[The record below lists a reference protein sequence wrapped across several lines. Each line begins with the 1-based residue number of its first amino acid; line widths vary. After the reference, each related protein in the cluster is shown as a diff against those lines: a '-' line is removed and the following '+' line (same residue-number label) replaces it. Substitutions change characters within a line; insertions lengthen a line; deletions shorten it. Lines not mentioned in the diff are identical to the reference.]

1 MQVKTLALLRVLGCL
16 CLGLWTAVAAA
27 VGLGEAQVI
36 DAGLMV
42 LPPLHAGPP
51 PDGGA
56 NVIVLHGN
64 RRSLIFGTGQAYRD
78 GRQILDLVRLE
89 RLPDPYMAFI
99 PAALPGYVF
108 GGTAL
113 QHGGVALADTGAT
126 GDLINQRCDHCLERL
141 RASDGDEAMAGSAV
155 PVADVAL
162 MGEIRI
168 DLGGRMVQ
176 VMDMG
181 WAAVPGE
188 LALFDEATGTL
199 VTAELVV
206 GQGLPQLRDAH
217 LDGWLQALDRIEALA
232 PKRIVPG
239 RGGVLPP
246 SAIACTRDYLVNVGK
261 QVRDAYARGQSLS
274 EAENELKLPGAT
286 PDEARIHSSN
296 VQVLYLQMEKADLG
310 ADASAPLR

>member
-1 MQVKTLALLRVLGCL
+1 M
-16 CLGLWTAVAAA
+16 A
-27 VGLGEAQVI
+27 VGLGEPVPL
-36 DAGLMV
+36 DAGLIV

-56 NVIVLHGN
+56 NVVILHGE

-78 GRQILDLVRLE
+78 GRQILDVIRLTH
-89 RLPDPYMAFI
+89 LPDPYMAFI

-113 QHGGVALADTGAT
+113 QHGGVAVADTGAT

-141 RASDGDEAMAGSAV
+141 RVSDGDEAMAGSAV

-162 MGEIRI
+162 MGEIRV
-168 DLGGRMVQ
+168 DLGGRAVQ

-188 LALFDEATGTL
+188 LALFDEETGTL

-206 GQGLPQLRDAH
+206 GQGVPSLRDAD
-217 LDGWLQALDRIEALA
+217 LAGWLKALDRIEALA

-246 SAIACTRDYLVNVGK
+246 SAIGCTRDYLVNVGR
-261 QVRDAYARGQSLS
+261 QVEAAYERGLSLS
-274 EAENELKLPGAT
+274 EVEASMKLPGAT
-286 PDEARIHSSN
+286 AEEAVVHSSN
-296 VQVLYLQMEKADLG
+296 VQRLYLKLEKADLG
-310 ADASAPLR
+310 EATR

>member
-1 MQVKTLALLRVLGCL
+1 VCVW
-16 CLGLWTAVAAA
+16 LGLCSACGLA
-27 VGLGEAQVI
+27 VGLGEPRVI
-36 DAGLMV
+36 DPGLMV
-42 LPPLHAGPP
+42 LPPVHGGPP

-56 NVIVLHGN
+56 NVVILHGD

-78 GRQILDLVRLE
+78 GRQILEFMRLE
-89 RLPDPYMAFI
+89 HLPDPYMAFI

-126 GDLINQRCDHCLERL
+126 GELINQRCDHCLERL
-141 RASDGDEAMAGSAV
+141 RISDGDEAMAGSAV
-155 PVADVAL
+155 PLADVAL
-162 MGEIRI
+162 MGEIRV

-206 GQGLPQLRDAH
+206 GQGLPQLRDAQ
-217 LDGWLQALDRIEALA
+217 LEGWLSALDRLAALA
-232 PKRIVPG
+232 PRRIVTG
-239 RGGVLPP
+239 RGGMLDPT
-246 SAIACTRDYLVNVGK
+246 AIECTRDYLVNVDR
-261 QVRDAYARGQSLS
+261 QVRDAYARGLSLS
-274 EAENELKLPGAT
+274 EAEDALKLPGASA
-286 PDEARIHSSN
+286 DEARVHSSN
-296 VQVLYLQMEKADLG
+296 VQILFLQLEKAELG
-310 ADASAPLR
+310 GPPL

>member
-1 MQVKTLALLRVLGCL
+1 MVFRGLTCAV
-16 CLGLWTAVAAA
+16 LGLWSAWVMA
-27 VGLGEAQVI
+27 VGLGEARVL
-36 DAGLMV
+36 DAGLIV

-56 NVIVLHGN
+56 NVVVLHGE

-78 GRQILDLVRLE
+78 GRQILDFIRFE
-89 RLPDPYMAFI
+89 HLPEPYMAFI

-126 GDLINQRCDHCLERL
+126 GVLIEQRCDHCLERL
-141 RASDGDEAMAGSAV
+141 RVSDGDEAMAGSAV

-168 DLGGRMVQ
+168 DLGGRAVQ

-188 LALFDEATGTL
+188 LALFDETSGTL
-199 VTAELVV
+199 VTAEMVV
-206 GQGLPQLRDAH
+206 GVGLPVLRDA
-217 LDGWLQALDRIEALA
+217 DIKGWIAALDRIATLA
-232 PKRIVPG
+232 PQRIVPG
-239 RGGVLPP
+239 RGEVLPAT
-246 SAIACTRDYLVNVGK
+246 AIACTRDYLVNVDA
-261 QVRDAYARGQSLS
+261 QVRSAYERGLSLT
-274 EAENELKLPGAT
+274 EAEETLRLPGAT
-286 PDEARIHSSN
+286 AQEARVHASNIHT
-296 VQVLYLQMEKADLG
+296 LYLRLEKADLG
-310 ADASAPLR
+310 AGPR